1 MRSCNRNNGN
11 NVTYVNSTG
20 NCTNNNAN
28 NGNFAAP
35 DSADIRAIGTHGRGV
50 VRDSGTGS
58 LSPVAGWAD
67 GPREQRGGDAI
78 ALVGGMAASAPD
90 RISIEDVIGYDAL
103 WESMERCRRGVMW
116 KGSVQSFVLNAP
128 AEIGRLCDEL
138 HDGTYQPREPR
149 RFTITSPKR
158 REIVGVAFR
167 DRVVQRSY
175 NDNAIYPCMSRS
187 WIYDNYAC
195 QTGKGTDFA
204 RDRMRCHLARHHR
217 RHGRSGVVLTIDVR
231 GYYDS
236 LLLGVMDARFREKC
250 PAWAAGFAHDTIAR
264 QYGGGRGVNPGSQLV
279 QIAGVDY
286 LDLIDHAMKE
296 RMGVRGYGRYMD
308 DLVMVLPD
316 DHGAEACLR
325 EARRMLALV
334 GLEAHERKTRIRP
347 LTEPFGFLGFD
358 FALTRTGHVRMT
370 VRPDSVRRMRRR
382 VSRLA
387 RLEHDG
393 LRPVGTAAQA
403 YAGWRAHAAKGD
415 STQLL
420 ARCDRW
426 FKELG
431 GKHVQSENP
440 ARPALR
446 A

>member
-35 DSADIRAIGTHGRGV
+35 DSADIRAIGIYEVGV

-78 ALVGGMAASAPD
+78 ALVGGMAASAPE
-90 RISIEDVIGYDAL
+90 RIDIEDVIGYDAL

-116 KGSVQSFVLNAP
+116 KASVQSFVLNAP
-128 AEIGRLCDEL
+128 AEIGRLCDQL
-138 HDGTYQPREPR
+138 HDGSYEPREPR

-158 REIVGVAFR
+158 REIVGIAFR

-204 RDRMRCHLARHHR
+204 RGRMRCHLERHFR
-217 RHGRSGVVLTIDVR
+217 RHGCNGVVLAVDVR

-236 LLLGVMDARFREKC
+236 MRLEVMDGRFRAKC

-264 QYGGGRGVNPGSQLV
+264 QYGRGHGVNPGSQLV

-286 LDLIDHAMKE
+286 LDAIDHAMKE
-296 RMGVRGYGRYMD
+296 RMGVHSYGRYMD
-308 DLVMVLPD
+308 DMVMVLPD
-316 DHGAEACLR
+316 DRSAEACLR
-325 EARRMLALV
+325 EVKRMLAMV
-334 GLEAHERKTRIRP
+334 HMEAHDGKTRIIP
-347 LTEPFGFLGFD
+347 VSEPFGFLGFD
-358 FALTRTGHVRMT
+358 FALMPSGHVRMT

-387 RLEHDG
+387 RLEREG
-393 LRPVGTAAQA
+393 LRPNGTTAQA

-415 STQLL
+415 STRLL
-420 ARCDRW
+420 RRCDRW
-426 FKELG
+426 FNELG
-431 GKHVQSENP
+431 GNHV
-440 ARPALR
+440 
-446 A
+446 